1 MKRRARVAWACFRR
15 FIWLL
20 RPDRPFLGWRG
31 ETGWNSGGQIGLV
44 AAVRTFGI
52 SLLDVKVFYDERNQH
67 LGREEGC
74 H

>member
-1 MKRRARVAWACFRR
+1 MKQEQEQSLYWDVNR
-15 FIWLL
+15 
-20 RPDRPFLGWRG
+20 
-31 ETGWNSGGQIGLV
+31 ETGWNSDGQIGLV
-44 AAVRTFGI
+44 AAVRTFGM